1 MNEGIENLPTFDVTA
16 STRRAVPF
24 ALLKNRNFRNVW
36 LAGAMASTVRWL
48 DILAISVYV
57 LAVSDSA
64 FLVVLM
70 FFLRM
75 LPLFLFG
82 VLAGAVAESMDR
94 QKLLVVCLSL
104 ITCVYAVLTGL
115 SWFGLLELWHLG
127 IGVFLGGLIWALEL
141 SVRRTMIAEIAG
153 MDHIGAAMGLD
164 ASTNSFTRML
174 GPFAGGFIFEL
185 TGLFGALLVGT
196 MLYTSAAILLYFVDY
211 ERADHGGD
219 NLPVFA
225 SIAEGFRFVLGSRII
240 TGTLVVTII
249 FNLFGFSYISMV
261 PVIAQEELG
270 LSPFP
275 TGVLM
280 SAEGCGAFIGCLI
293 IAFFSHPRRFQ
304 QMYVVGTSMYLCCIF
319 VFALSAYFS
328 LSFLALWIAGFGVA
342 GFATMQSAL
351 IISNTPSHIR
361 TRVMGVLSMCIG
373 FAPFGIL
380 FVGALTKQF
389 GPVPGVLALSSTGIL
404 AMIVTVFIWPEMLR
418 RRTT

>member
-1 MNEGIENLPTFDVTA
+1 
-16 STRRAVPF
+16 
-24 ALLKNRNFRNVW
+24 
-36 LAGAMASTVRWL
+36 
-48 DILAISVYV
+48 
-57 LAVSDSA
+57 
-64 FLVVLM
+64 
-70 FFLRM
+70 
-75 LPLFLFG
+75 
-82 VLAGAVAESMDR
+82 
-94 QKLLVVCLSL
+94 
-104 ITCVYAVLTGL
+104 
-115 SWFGLLELWHLG
+115 
-127 IGVFLGGLIWALEL
+127 
-141 SVRRTMIAEIAG
+141 
-153 MDHIGAAMGLD
+153 
-164 ASTNSFTRML
+164 
-174 GPFAGGFIFEL
+174 
-185 TGLFGALLVGT
+185 
-196 MLYTSAAILLYFVDY
+196 
-211 ERADHGGD
+211 
-219 NLPVFA
+219 
-225 SIAEGFRFVLGSRII
+225 
-240 TGTLVVTII
+240 
-249 FNLFGFSYISMV
+249 MV

-404 AMIVTVFIWPEMLR
+404 AMIVTVFIWPEMVR
-418 RRTT
+418 RRAT

>member
-1 MNEGIENLPTFDVTA
+1 MDEGIGNLPTFDVSA
-16 STRRAVPF
+16 STRRAIPL

-57 LAVSDSA
+57 LAVSGSA

-94 QKLLVVCLSL
+94 KKLLVVCLSL

-153 MDHIGAAMGLD
+153 MGHIGAAMGLD

-196 MLYTSAAILLYFVDY
+196 ILYTSAAILLYFVDY
-211 ERADHGGD
+211 ERVDDGGEH
-219 NLPVFA
+219 LSVFA
-225 SIAEGFRFVLGSRII
+225 SIAEGFRFVLSSRTI

-275 TGVLM
+275 TGILM

-293 IAFFSHPRRFQ
+293 IAFFSHPTRFQ
-304 QMYVVGTSMYLCCIF
+304 QMYVGGTSMYLCCIF
-319 VFALSAYFS
+319 VFALSSYFS

-373 FAPFGIL
+373 FAPFGII
-380 FVGALTKQF
+380 FVGGLTKQF
-389 GPVPGVLALSSTGIL
+389 GPVSGVLALSSTGML

-418 RRTT
+418 RRAT